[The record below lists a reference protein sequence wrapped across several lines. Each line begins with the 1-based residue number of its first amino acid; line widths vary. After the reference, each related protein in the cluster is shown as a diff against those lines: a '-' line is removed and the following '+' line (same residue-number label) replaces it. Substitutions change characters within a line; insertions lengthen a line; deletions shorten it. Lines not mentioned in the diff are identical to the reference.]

1 MFAAGVRGVMLG
13 EQTVH
18 TVHTMPL
25 DELRVRSREAR
36 RLIAQ
41 GREIARES
49 FEKHDRDR
57 IARTDDGVASHRVGL
72 LLDAAQRLLPG
83 IASLAEERA
92 IPSRSKHPPDSGWRR
107 VTLRGGEA
115 RALESIERAKI
126 LEDVADDAARL
137 IAEIARR
144 SSSVFRAADIAP
156 SVFPPPHR
164 ATRSS

>member
-1 MFAAGVRGVMLG
+1 VWINVDGCGGGVIVG
-13 EQTVH
+13 EH

-25 DELRVRSREAR
+25 DELRVRAREAR

-41 GREIARES
+41 GREIARDS
-49 FEKHDRDR
+49 FEQHDREHPPR
-57 IARTDDGVASHRVGL
+57 LDDGDASHRVGL

-92 IPSRSKHPPDSGWRR
+92 IPCRSKHPPDSGWRR
-107 VTLRGGEA
+107 VTLRGGAE
-115 RALESIERAKI
+115 RALESIERARI
-126 LEDVADDAARL
+126 LEDVADDAAML

-144 SSSVFRAADIAP
+144 SSSVFRTADVAS
-156 SVFPPPHR
+156 SVFPPAQR